1 VTDWSALLEDACRF
15 FERHL
20 TDTHRDHLRTR
31 YGLEPAFVEP
41 MRIGYA
47 PADGSALLL
56 HLMDRGYSPD
66 EITGSGLVA
75 RWTSKDGARS
85 GVGDLLRGRIVFP
98 YLDAGLSPVY
108 FIGRMTDETP
118 AYRDGVPAKYQKQKV
133 TPEGPREP
141 IFGTWSVY
149 PGDPLII
156 TEGVTDCLAVLQDS
170 RPCISPVTTAFK
182 RERAPEA
189 AAWCKV
195 AGGPV
200 YIINDSEESA
210 AGLEGA
216 VKIAHDLLPQE
227 LGSARIFIGTLPR
240 PAGVEKVDLND
251 FLRSG
256 GDLDAV
262 IAEAIPAE
270 EHPAVRQAQK
280 DEAARTAAL
289 LRSIKSRQRWEASGG
304 KTRKR
309 SGGISVDD
317 LKAYVPSISALTG
330 IAPGE
335 RGPHPVFGS
344 THGDN
349 FSVSEDGETWTSFH
363 GGEEKGKGG
372 GVYKLIA
379 LMQGFMTD
387 ETQPLRGEAFRK
399 TIEYCRERWGRMDE
413 QNTAATGTA
422 TKGE

>member
-1 VTDWSALLEDACRF
+1 MMPWSALMEDACRF

-20 TDTHRDHLRTR
+20 TDEHRRHLWTR
-31 YGLEPAFVEP
+31 YGLMPDFVEV

-47 PADGSALLL
+47 PVDGSALLL
-56 HLMDRGYSPD
+56 HLMDRGYSRD
-66 EITGSGLVA
+66 EIIGSGLVMPWQRTDA
-75 RWTSKDGARS
+75 RGVTRS
-85 GVGDLLRGRIVFP
+85 GVSDLFRGRIVFP
-98 YLDAGLSPVY
+98 YLDTGLSPVY

-251 FLRSG
+251 FLRSS

-262 IAEAIPAE
+262 IADAIPAE

-280 DEAARTAAL
+280 DEAARVASL
-289 LRSIKSRQRWEASGG
+289 LRSIHNRQRWIESGKKPRRG
-304 KTRKR
+304 E
-309 SGGISVDD
+309 SVED
-317 LKAYVPSISALTG
+317 LKARMPSLSAYTG
-330 IAPGE
+330 IPPGR
-335 RGPHPVFGS
+335 RGSHPVYGS
-344 THGDN
+344 IHGDN
-349 FSVSEDGETWTSFH
+349 FAISEDGETWVSFH
-363 GGEEKGKGG
+363 GGAEKGKGG
-372 GVYKLIA
+372 DILKLIA
-379 LMQGFMTD
+379 LEQGYLTD
-387 ETQPLRGEAFRK
+387 ETQPLRGEAFK
-399 TIEYCRERWGRMDE
+399 QTIRYCRERWG
-413 QNTAATGTA
+413 
-422 TKGE
+422 